1 MGCALMSFPRAR
13 SLSEFAREQLERE
26 LILLDL
32 IESEYHTLSNKAPEI
47 WLAANGQRS
56 VADIAEMVYGD
67 RAPASLLLTRIGLRE
82 LADAGLLTEGKPALA
97 VMNRRRAAQ
106 LAAAAVL
113 GLVGLPI
120 VTSITVPD
128 SAAADSHLTKLPTE
142 AECVAGDSLRCETT
156 CCCQRQGAPAF
167 CYDKS
172 TCTGSGLVCI

>member
-1 MGCALMSFPRAR
+1 MSFPRAR

-47 WLAANGQRS
+47 WLASNGQRS

-67 RAPASLLLTRIGLRE
+67 RARASLLLTRIGLRE
-82 LADAGLLTEGKPALA
+82 LADAGLMTEGRPALA

-128 SAAADSHLTKLPTE
+128 SASAISRFGPRGN
-142 AECVAGDSLRCETT
+142 GDSCGIGLEGCVSG
-156 CCCQRQGAPAF
+156 CCCGPTLESTAGTCLDRSFCVNYPAF
-167 CYDKS
+167 C
-172 TCTGSGLVCI
+172 I